1 VVVLLSPIAQVLPEV
16 SVIDSASRGLEKFEN
31 RRKTRLGRFVTE
43 ADIRTA
49 HGSRL
54 SEIARTKIPGITV
67 LNAPGGSAYVFSTR
81 GSNTLTSGCQVVV
94 YVDGVHISNGDAA
107 IVPFVLLAGIEYYPP
122 GFVPVQFRV
131 SGLRDRTV
139 GA

>member
-94 YVDGVHISNGDAA
+94 YVDGVHISNGMLPLCHSGCSPVSSTIHLVCA
-107 IVPFVLLAGIEYYPP
+107 
-122 GFVPVQFRV
+122 VQFGFRV
-131 SGLRDRTV
+131 LRDRTV